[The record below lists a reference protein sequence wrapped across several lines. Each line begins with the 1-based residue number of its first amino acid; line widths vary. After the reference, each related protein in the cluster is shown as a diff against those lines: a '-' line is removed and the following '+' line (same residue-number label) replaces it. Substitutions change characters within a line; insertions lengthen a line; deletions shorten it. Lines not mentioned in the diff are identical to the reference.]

1 MARLSVFTGAFAHM
15 VEDIF
20 DHTGRGSRIDIRTGI
35 GRRRRWTA
43 EQKAA
48 VVAESF
54 APGAVVSAVARRHE
68 ISPQHLFQWRKAA
81 RLGHLVLPI
90 DDEPLF
96 AAVLLE
102 QSVAQRRPDA
112 DIAVEVAG
120 AVIHVRA
127 GTDLS
132 LLAAIVHAL
141 VPVAR

>member
-1 MARLSVFTGAFAHM
+1 M

-20 DHTGRGSRIDIRTGI
+20 DQTRRVARVEIRTGV

-43 EQKAA
+43 EQKAS

-81 RLGHLVLPI
+81 RLGRLVLPI

-102 QSVAQRRPDA
+102 QAAAQRRPD
-112 DIAVEVAG
+112 
-120 AVIHVRA
+120 
-127 GTDLS
+127 TDT
-132 LLAAIVHAL
+132 
-141 VPVAR
+141 

>member
-1 MARLSVFTGAFAHM
+1 M

-20 DHTGRGSRIDIRTGI
+20 DHTGRVSRVEIRTGI

-81 RLGHLVLPI
+81 RLGRLVLPC
-90 DDEPLF
+90 
-96 AAVLLE
+96 
-102 QSVAQRRPDA
+102 QRAPKFPRLWAPK
-112 DIAVEVAG
+112 I
-120 AVIHVRA
+120 
-127 GTDLS
+127 
-132 LLAAIVHAL
+132 
-141 VPVAR
+141 P

>member
-1 MARLSVFTGAFAHM
+1 M
-15 VEDIF
+15 
-20 DHTGRGSRIDIRTGI
+20 
-35 GRRRRWTA
+35 
-43 EQKAA
+43 
-48 VVAESF
+48 AESF

-81 RLGHLVLPI
+81 RLGRLVLRI

-102 QSVAQRRPDA
+102 QSAAQRRPDA

-141 VPVAR
+141 GPAAR